1 MLNKFRNLFK
11 PNEVKKEYKL
21 VLSLD
26 GGGVRGLATV
36 IFLKELEKASGK
48 KIVDLFDFFIG
59 TSVGG
64 LNAMHLAVNEI
75 EVSELESFWSQDN
88 LAMSIEEGFAQSVG
102 IDELKEKIEE
112 MFWHPNYLPYI
123 YNNKSKTELLEKYFG
138 NKLISESKKPI
149 AVLAY
154 DVENRKPR
162 VLTSYTDQAIKATSA
177 INATSAAPLY
187 YPTVKIEDGSWLID
201 GSVVSNN
208 PCLIGYNEARKY
220 FKTDNIKVFS
230 VGTGR
235 HLNNLDGEDSSKWGP
250 FGWLTN
256 DILGILLESHADH
269 EILNDLIGKNY
280 LRINSIAENINWNLD
295 DYTEDNLRN
304 IRNMGLDW
312 WNLNNKK
319 VIDFLSL

>member
-1 MLNKFRNLFK
+1 MLNKFLNLFK
-11 PNEVKKEYKL
+11 SNEAKKDYKL

-59 TSVGG
+59 TSAGG
-64 LNAMHLAVNEI
+64 LNAMHLAINEI

-88 LAMSIEEGFAQSVG
+88 LAMSMQSS
-102 IDELKEKIEE
+102 
-112 MFWHPNYLPYI
+112 FWAKNFFLTTKPK
-123 YNNKSKTELLEKYFG
+123 YNNNSKTELLEKYFG
-138 NKLISESKKPI
+138 NKLISDSSKPV

-162 VLTSYTDQAIKATSA
+162 VLSSYTDQNIKVTSA
-177 INATSAAPLY
+177 INASSAAPLY
-187 YPTVKIEDGSWLID
+187 YPTVQIEDGSWLID

-269 EILNDLIGKNY
+269 EILDDLIGKNY

-295 DYTEDNLRN
+295 DYSEENLAN
-304 IRNMGLDW
+304 IKNMGHKW
-312 WNLNNKK
+312 WEKHQDEVK
-319 VIDFLSL
+319 SFLSL

>member
-11 PNEVKKEYKL
+11 PNDVKKEYKL

-36 IFLKELEKASGK
+36 VFLKELEKASGK

-88 LAMSIEEGFAQSVG
+88 LAMSMQSSFWTKNFF
-102 IDELKEKIEE
+102 LKTK
-112 MFWHPNYLPYI
+112 PI

-312 WNLNNKK
+312 WNQNNKK

>member
-36 IFLKELEKASGK
+36 VFLKELEKASGK

-75 EVSELESFWSQDN
+75 EISELERFWSQDN
-88 LAMSIEEGFAQSVG
+88 LAMSMQSSFWTKNFF
-102 IDELKEKIEE
+102 LKTK
-112 MFWHPNYLPYI
+112 PI

-162 VLTSYTDQAIKATSA
+162 VLTSYTDKAIKATSA

>member
-36 IFLKELEKASGK
+36 VFLKELEKASGK

-88 LAMSIEEGFAQSVG
+88 LAMSMQSSFWTKNFF
-102 IDELKEKIEE
+102 LKTK
-112 MFWHPNYLPYI
+112 PI

-162 VLTSYTDQAIKATSA
+162 VITSYTDQAIKATSA

-295 DYTEDNLRN
+295 DYSEENLAN
-304 IRNMGLDW
+304 IKNMGHKW
-312 WNLNNKK
+312 WEKHQDEVK
-319 VIDFLSL
+319 SFLSL

>member
-88 LAMSIEEGFAQSVG
+88 LAMSMQSSFWTKNFF
-102 IDELKEKIEE
+102 LKTK
-112 MFWHPNYLPYI
+112 PI

-162 VLTSYTDQAIKATSA
+162 VITSYTDQAIKATSA

>member
-1 MLNKFRNLFK
+1 MLNKFLNLFK

-88 LAMSIEEGFAQSVG
+88 LAMSMQSSFWTKNFF
-102 IDELKEKIEE
+102 LKTK
-112 MFWHPNYLPYI
+112 PI

-312 WNLNNKK
+312 WNQNNKK

>member
-11 PNEVKKEYKL
+11 PNDVKKEYKL

-75 EVSELESFWSQDN
+75 EVSELERFWSQDN
-88 LAMSIEEGFAQSVG
+88 LAMSMQSSFWTKNFF
-102 IDELKEKIEE
+102 LKTK
-112 MFWHPNYLPYI
+112 PI

-269 EILNDLIGKNY
+269 EILSDLIGKNY

>member
-1 MLNKFRNLFK
+1 MLNKFLNLFK

-36 IFLKELEKASGK
+36 VFLKELEKASGK

-88 LAMSIEEGFAQSVG
+88 LAMSMQSSFWTKNFF
-102 IDELKEKIEE
+102 LKTK
-112 MFWHPNYLPYI
+112 PI

-280 LRINSIAENINWNLD
+280 LRINSIAENINWDLD

>member
-48 KIVDLFDFFIG
+48 KIVDIFDFFIG

-88 LAMSIEEGFAQSVG
+88 LAMSMQSSFWTKNFF
-102 IDELKEKIEE
+102 LKTK
-112 MFWHPNYLPYI
+112 PI

>member
-11 PNEVKKEYKL
+11 PNDVKKEYKL

-48 KIVDLFDFFIG
+48 KIIDLFDFFIG

-88 LAMSIEEGFAQSVG
+88 LAMSMQSS
-102 IDELKEKIEE
+102 
-112 MFWHPNYLPYI
+112 FWTKNFFLETKPI

-295 DYTEDNLRN
+295 DYTVDNLRN

>member
-1 MLNKFRNLFK
+1 MLNKFLNLFK

-88 LAMSIEEGFAQSVG
+88 LAMSMQSSFWTKNFF
-102 IDELKEKIEE
+102 LKTK
-112 MFWHPNYLPYI
+112 PI

-280 LRINSIAENINWNLD
+280 LRINSIAENINWDLD

-312 WNLNNKK
+312 WNLNHKK

>member
-36 IFLKELEKASGK
+36 VFLKELEKASGK

-88 LAMSIEEGFAQSVG
+88 LAMSMQSSFWTKNFF
-102 IDELKEKIEE
+102 LKTK
-112 MFWHPNYLPYI
+112 PI

-162 VLTSYTDQAIKATSA
+162 VITSYTDQAIKATSA

>member
-1 MLNKFRNLFK
+1 MLDKFLNLFK

-48 KIVDLFDFFIG
+48 KIIDLFDFFIG

-88 LAMSIEEGFAQSVG
+88 LAMSMQSSFWTKNFF
-102 IDELKEKIEE
+102 LKTK
-112 MFWHPNYLPYI
+112 PI

>member
-36 IFLKELEKASGK
+36 VFLKELEKASGK

-64 LNAMHLAVNEI
+64 LSAMHLAVNEI

-88 LAMSIEEGFAQSVG
+88 LAMSMQSSFWTKNFF
-102 IDELKEKIEE
+102 LKTK
-112 MFWHPNYLPYI
+112 PI

-138 NKLISESKKPI
+138 NKLISESKRPI

>member
-88 LAMSIEEGFAQSVG
+88 LAMSMQSSFWTKNFF
-102 IDELKEKIEE
+102 LKTK
-112 MFWHPNYLPYI
+112 PI

-269 EILNDLIGKNY
+269 EILSDLIGKNY

>member
-11 PNEVKKEYKL
+11 PNDVKKEYKL

-48 KIVDLFDFFIG
+48 KIVDIFDFFIG

-88 LAMSIEEGFAQSVG
+88 LAMSMQSSFWTKNFF
-102 IDELKEKIEE
+102 LKTK
-112 MFWHPNYLPYI
+112 PI

-280 LRINSIAENINWNLD
+280 LRINSIAENINWDLD

-312 WNLNNKK
+312 WNQNNKK

>member
-48 KIVDLFDFFIG
+48 KIIDLFDFFIG

-88 LAMSIEEGFAQSVG
+88 LAMSMQSSFWTKNFF
-102 IDELKEKIEE
+102 LKTK
-112 MFWHPNYLPYI
+112 PI

-280 LRINSIAENINWNLD
+280 LRINSIAENINWDLD

-312 WNLNNKK
+312 WNQNNKK

>member
-75 EVSELESFWSQDN
+75 EVSELERFWSQDN
-88 LAMSIEEGFAQSVG
+88 LAMSMQSSFWTKNFF
-102 IDELKEKIEE
+102 LKTK
-112 MFWHPNYLPYI
+112 PI

-280 LRINSIAENINWNLD
+280 LRINSIAENINWDLD

>member
-88 LAMSIEEGFAQSVG
+88 LAMSMQSSFWTKNFF
-102 IDELKEKIEE
+102 LKTK
-112 MFWHPNYLPYI
+112 PI

-230 VGTGR
+230 VGTGK

>member
-88 LAMSIEEGFAQSVG
+88 LAMSMQSSFWTKNFF
-102 IDELKEKIEE
+102 LKTK
-112 MFWHPNYLPYI
+112 PI

-269 EILNDLIGKNY
+269 EILSDLIGKNY
-280 LRINSIAENINWNLD
+280 LRINSIAENINWDLD

>member
-88 LAMSIEEGFAQSVG
+88 LAMSMQSSFWTKNFF
-102 IDELKEKIEE
+102 LKTK
-112 MFWHPNYLPYI
+112 PI

-280 LRINSIAENINWNLD
+280 LRINSIAENINWDLD

>member
-1 MLNKFRNLFK
+1 MFNKFRNLFK

-48 KIVDLFDFFIG
+48 KIIDLFDFFIG

-88 LAMSIEEGFAQSVG
+88 LAMSMQSSFWTKNFF
-102 IDELKEKIEE
+102 LKTK
-112 MFWHPNYLPYI
+112 PI

-295 DYTEDNLRN
+295 DYTVDNLRN

>member
-1 MLNKFRNLFK
+1 MLDKFLNLFK

-88 LAMSIEEGFAQSVG
+88 LAMSMQSSFWTKNFF
-102 IDELKEKIEE
+102 LKTK
-112 MFWHPNYLPYI
+112 PI

-162 VLTSYTDQAIKATSA
+162 VLKSYTDKAIKATSA

>member
-88 LAMSIEEGFAQSVG
+88 LAMSMQSSFWTKNFF
-102 IDELKEKIEE
+102 LKTK
-112 MFWHPNYLPYI
+112 PI

-312 WNLNNKK
+312 WNQNNKK

>member
-88 LAMSIEEGFAQSVG
+88 LAMSMQSSFWTKNFF
-102 IDELKEKIEE
+102 LKTK
-112 MFWHPNYLPYI
+112 PI

-269 EILNDLIGKNY
+269 EILKDLIGKNY

-319 VIDFLSL
+319 IIDFLSL

>member
-1 MLNKFRNLFK
+1 MLNKFLNLFK
-11 PNEVKKEYKL
+11 SNEAKKEYKL

-59 TSVGG
+59 TSAGG
-64 LNAMHLAVNEI
+64 LNAMHLAINEI

-88 LAMSIEEGFAQSVG
+88 LAMSMQSS
-102 IDELKEKIEE
+102 
-112 MFWHPNYLPYI
+112 FWAKNFFLTTKPK
-123 YNNKSKTELLEKYFG
+123 YNNNSKTELLEQYFG
-138 NKLISESKKPI
+138 NKLISDSNKPI

-162 VLTSYTDQAIKATSA
+162 VLSSYTDQNIKVTSA
-177 INATSAAPLY
+177 INASSAAPLY
-187 YPTVKIEDGSWLID
+187 YPTVQIEDGSWLID

-269 EILNDLIGKNY
+269 EILDDLIGKNY

-295 DYTEDNLRN
+295 DYSEENLAN
-304 IRNMGLDW
+304 IKNMGHKW
-312 WNLNNKK
+312 WEKHQDEVK
-319 VIDFLSL
+319 SFLSL

>member
-11 PNEVKKEYKL
+11 PNEVKKEHKL

-88 LAMSIEEGFAQSVG
+88 LAMSMQSSFWTKNFF
-102 IDELKEKIEE
+102 LKTK
-112 MFWHPNYLPYI
+112 PI

-280 LRINSIAENINWNLD
+280 LRINSIAENINWDLD

>member
-1 MLNKFRNLFK
+1 MLSKFLNLFK
-11 PNEVKKEYKL
+11 SIEQEKDCKL

-26 GGGVRGLATV
+26 GGSVRGLATV

-48 KIVDLFDFFIG
+48 KIFDLFDFFIG
-59 TSVGG
+59 TSAGG
-64 LNAMHLAVNEI
+64 LNAMHLVINQI
-75 EVSELESFWSQDN
+75 STSELDDFWSKDN
-88 LAMSIEEGFAQSVG
+88 LAMSMQGS
-102 IDELKEKIEE
+102 
-112 MFWHPNYLPYI
+112 FWTKNFFLTTKPK
-123 YNNKSKTELLEKYFG
+123 YNNNSKTELLEKYFG
-138 NKLISESKKPI
+138 DKLISESKKPI

-154 DVENRKPR
+154 DVEARKPR
-162 VLTSYTDQAIKATSA
+162 IIASYKDQNIRVISA

-187 YPTVKIEDGSWLID
+187 YPTVQIEDGSWLID

-269 EILNDLIGKNY
+269 EILDDLIGKNY

-295 DYTEDNLRN
+295 DYSEENLAN
-304 IRNMGLDW
+304 IKNMGHKW
-312 WNLNNKK
+312 WEKHQDEVK
-319 VIDFLSL
+319 SFLSL

>member
-11 PNEVKKEYKL
+11 PNDVKKEYKL

-88 LAMSIEEGFAQSVG
+88 LAMSMQSSFWTKNFF
-102 IDELKEKIEE
+102 LKTK
-112 MFWHPNYLPYI
+112 PI

-162 VLTSYTDQAIKATSA
+162 VLTSYTDKAIKATSA

-280 LRINSIAENINWNLD
+280 LRINSIAENINWDLD

-312 WNLNNKK
+312 WNQNNKK

>member
-1 MLNKFRNLFK
+1 MLNKFLNLFK

-88 LAMSIEEGFAQSVG
+88 LAMSMQSSFWTKNFF
-102 IDELKEKIEE
+102 LKTK
-112 MFWHPNYLPYI
+112 PI

-269 EILNDLIGKNY
+269 EILSDLIGKNY

>member
-1 MLNKFRNLFK
+1 MLNKFLNLFK

-36 IFLKELEKASGK
+36 VFLKELEKASGK

-88 LAMSIEEGFAQSVG
+88 LAMSMQSSFWTKNFF
-102 IDELKEKIEE
+102 LKTK
-112 MFWHPNYLPYI
+112 PI

-235 HLNNLDGEDSSKWGP
+235 HLNNLDGEASSKWGP

>member
-1 MLNKFRNLFK
+1 MLDKFLNLFK

-48 KIVDLFDFFIG
+48 KIIDLFDFFIG

-88 LAMSIEEGFAQSVG
+88 LAMSMQSSFWTKNFF
-102 IDELKEKIEE
+102 LKTK
-112 MFWHPNYLPYI
+112 PI

-312 WNLNNKK
+312 WNQNNKK